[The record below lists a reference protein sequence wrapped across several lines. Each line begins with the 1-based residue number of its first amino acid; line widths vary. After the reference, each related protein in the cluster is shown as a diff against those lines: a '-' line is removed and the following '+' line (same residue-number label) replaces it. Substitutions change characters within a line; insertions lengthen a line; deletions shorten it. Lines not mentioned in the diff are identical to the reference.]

1 MTLPEYLLQLIV
13 EAAAVRMVLMLQCLV
28 HQLFTM
34 FQIRLWRTGPVCA
47 CTP

>member
-1 MTLPEYLLQLIV
+1 MTLQEYLLQLIV
-13 EAAAVRMVLMLQCLV
+13 EIAAVRTVLILQYV
-28 HQLFTM
+28 IHQLFTT